1 METSAP
7 PNQTPDHLCIKNRL
21 EKTKEQ
27 SDNAVRKVKAF
38 SRFSQIYENMPREG
52 AKVHLRLK
60 RVELTRIEL
69 TRNKID
75 KNKIGKQNKT
85 VAAKRTSANCKEG
98 FAVSCTAR
106 RLNHL
111 TVLTTCLQDYK
122 MQKPCLKNKSKAAF
136 KKLAT
141 K

>member
-7 PNQTPDHLCIKNRL
+7 PNQTPNHLCIKNRL
-21 EKTKEQ
+21 EKAKEQ

-38 SRFSQIYENMPREG
+38 SRFSQIYENVPREG

-60 RVELTRIEL
+60 RVGLTRTEL
-69 TRNKID
+69 SRNKID
-75 KNKIGKQNKT
+75 KNKIGKSKIGKQNKT
-85 VAAKRTSANCKEG
+85 VAAKRTSANCKKS

-111 TVLTTCLQDYK
+111 TVLTTRLQDCK
-122 MQKPCLKNKSKAAF
+122 MQKPCFYFLRKAAF
-136 KKLAT
+136 
-141 K
+141 

>member
-1 METSAP
+1 M
-7 PNQTPDHLCIKNRL
+7 
-21 EKTKEQ
+21 
-27 SDNAVRKVKAF
+27 
-38 SRFSQIYENMPREG
+38 ENMPREG

-60 RVELTRIEL
+60 RVGLARIEL
-69 TRNKID
+69 SRNRID

-111 TVLTTCLQDYK
+111 TVLTTCLQDCK
-122 MQKPCLKNKSKAAF
+122 MQKPCFYFLRKAAF

-141 K
+141 KSQHNIRQHRARQ